1 MVLREEEILNG
12 EGGAARGISVVIPSW
27 NGRALLE
34 KFLPS
39 VVESIGAFEARCGL
53 PAEIVVSDDAS
64 DDDTLAWLRE
74 HFPAVRC
81 DTAKLRRGFA
91 PTVNRGVRAA
101 KFSWVYVLNND
112 VALEPNTLC
121 PLIAHFD
128 DPQVFAVSGQTYDF
142 ATGKLYGGG
151 QWGEF
156 RRGFLGVHERYFVRE
171 SEATAGSPD
180 PKPYLSLW
188 GSGGSTIYDRG
199 KYLAVGG
206 FVELFAP
213 YGWED
218 VEICLK
224 AWKQGFATHYEP
236 RSAIW
241 HQFSSTIGPRFGRRR
256 VRAVYER
263 NRLWMHWMHLDT
275 SGQFAAHAGMV
286 VLRLLADP
294 FVLRWANWSALL
306 QALPELPRVWARRK
320 GLMARRKS
328 SLVEVFERIAEAM
341 RRPEV
346 QAYREDIAPVRAC
359 PYSATLD

>member
-1 MVLREEEILNG
+1 
-12 EGGAARGISVVIPSW
+12 
-27 NGRALLE
+27 
-34 KFLPS
+34 
-39 VVESIGAFEARCGL
+39 VVESIGAFEKRCGL

-64 DDDTLAWLRE
+64 VDDTVEWLRE

-91 PTVNRGVRAA
+91 PTVNRGVHAA

-128 DPQVFAVSGQTYDF
+128 DPRVFAVSGQTYDF

-171 SEATAGSPD
+171 AEAGFGAMGFSPD
-180 PKPYLSLW
+180 PSPDHSPYLSLW
-188 GSGGSTIYDRG
+188 GSGGSTLYDRE
-199 KYLAVGG
+199 KYWAIGG
-206 FVELFAP
+206 FEELFAP

-218 VEICLK
+218 VEICVK

-275 SGQFAAHAGMV
+275 AGQFAAHAGMV
-286 VLRLLADP
+286 VLRLLGDP
-294 FVLRWANWSALL
+294 LVLRWENWSALL
-306 QALPELPRVWARRK
+306 QAMPELPRVWARRK
-320 GLMARRKS
+320 ELLARRKLT
-328 SLVEVFERIAEAM
+328 LVEVFGRIGEAM
-341 RRPEV
+341 RRKEV
-346 QAYREDIAPVRAC
+346 LAYREEIAPVRAC
-359 PYSATLD
+359 PYSAARA

>member
-1 MVLREEEILNG
+1 MFHEGEILNR

-27 NGRALLE
+27 NGRALLK

-39 VVESIGAFEARCGL
+39 VVESIGAFEKRCGL

-64 DDDTLAWLRE
+64 DDDTVGWLRE
-74 HFPAVRC
+74 NFPAVRC
-81 DTAKLRRGFA
+81 DTAAVRRGFA

-101 KFSWVYVLNND
+101 TFSWVYVLNND
-112 VALEPNTLC
+112 VALEPSTLC

-171 SEATAGSPD
+171 PEAASPTASGEA
-180 PKPYLSLW
+180 PYLSLW
-188 GSGGSTIYDRG
+188 GSGGSTLYDRE
-199 KYLAVGG
+199 KYLAIGG
-206 FVELFAP
+206 FEELFAP

-218 VEICLK
+218 VEICVK

-275 SGQFAAHAGMV
+275 AGQFAAHAGMV
-286 VLRLLADP
+286 VLRLLGDP
-294 FVLRWANWSALL
+294 LVLRWENWSALL
-306 QALPELPRVWARRK
+306 QAMPELPRVWARRK
-320 GLMARRKS
+320 ELLARRKLT
-328 SLVEVFERIAEAM
+328 LVEVFGRIGEAM
-341 RRPEV
+341 RRKEV
-346 QAYREDIAPVRAC
+346 LAYREEIAPVRAC
-359 PYSATLD
+359 PYSAARA